1 MDSRVRRTRNRAA
14 LLLALTVMAGVAA
27 CAEKPPQ
34 TARQP
39 PSDGWRTFEGS
50 WTASGTRRTLHLGG
64 THQASIVNVSGSM
77 LLGGERRMGVGFRA
91 EVIGLSD
98 DVQGLVGHAVWTDER
113 GDQAFSTLK
122 GERVG
127 KGNRIT
133 GTFTGGTGR
142 FAGATGEYEFQW
154 QYVIETED
162 GTIQGRAIGLK
173 GRYRPGESAE
183 PPRTGAARP

>member
-1 MDSRVRRTRNRAA
+1 MDSRVRLTRNRAA
-14 LLLALTVMAGVAA
+14 VLLALTVMVGVAA

-39 PSDGWRTFEGS
+39 TADGWGAFEGS
-50 WTASGTRRTLHLGG
+50 WTASGTRHTLHLGG
-64 THQASIVNVSGSM
+64 THQASIVKVSGSM
-77 LLGGERRMGVGFRA
+77 LLGGESRIGVGFRA

-142 FAGATGEYEFQW
+142 FEGATGEYEFQW
-154 QYVIETED
+154 QYVIETEE

-173 GRYRPGESAE
+173 GRYRLAGSAE
-183 PPRTGAARP
+183 PPRTEAARP